1 MSNPAYDD
9 DDRDAC
15 SEYNELSR
23 RRFLAHTAMGT
34 GAGALASFIPAWLP
48 KVTLAE
54 SYAGERDIIVS
65 VFMRG
70 GADGLAIVAPFTD
83 PLYYTA
89 RPTIAIPQPDSSATV
104 RGINLDGRWAFA
116 PAMAP
121 LVPAFRAGHLLLSHA
136 TGLTDS
142 TRSHFDAQR
151 YMEVG
156 KMRDPSIGTGWLGRH
171 LATVPPL
178 RAGVSLRAIGYA
190 DGLQQTLVGAPLA
203 LPIPDPSNFNLA
215 GSATTRATRTE
226 FLRANY
232 QQTTNPVKSA
242 AQDALN
248 TIALLNAIDFV
259 NYRPANGAVYANT
272 SFGRSM
278 RSTAALI
285 KADLGVEAVQV
296 DIGGWDTHNAEDP
309 VAGSMAA
316 RMAEFAGALGAFYAD
331 VIASG
336 LATKVTVVCVS
347 EFGRNV
353 RENASR
359 GTDHGRATVM
369 FAMGR
374 DINGGRVLTFN
385 WPGLARENL
394 DRGQDLTVTIDYR
407 DLLAEIVQNRLGNP
421 NLGVVFPG
429 YTPVF
434 RGVTR

>member
-1 MSNPAYDD
+1 MSSQQHDD
-9 DDRDAC
+9 DCVAC
-15 SEYNELSR
+15 TEYNELSR
-23 RRFLAHTAMGT
+23 RGFIGGT
-34 GAGALASFIPAWLP
+34 TMGAGAAWLASFVPEWLP
-48 KVTLAE
+48 RVVLAD
-54 SYAGERDIIVS
+54 SYVGERDVIVS

-70 GADGLAIVAPFTD
+70 GADGLSIVAPFTD
-83 PLYYTA
+83 PLYYAA

-104 RGINLDGRWAFA
+104 RGLNLDGRWAFA

-121 LVPAFRAGHLLLSHA
+121 LMSAFRAGNLLLSHA

-151 YMEVG
+151 FMEVG
-156 KMRDPSIGTGWLGRH
+156 KSRDPSLGSGWLGRH
-171 LATVPPL
+171 LATVPP
-178 RAGVSLRAIGYA
+178 RRTGASLRAIGIA

-203 LPIPDPSNFNLA
+203 LPIPDPSNYNIA
-215 GSATTRATRTE
+215 GSATTRADRTG

-232 QQTTNPVKSA
+232 GQTTDPVKAA

-248 TIALLNAIDFV
+248 TIALLNAIDFA
-259 NYRPANGAVYANT
+259 NYRPANGAVYPNT
-272 SFGRSM
+272 SFARSL

-285 KADLGVEAVQV
+285 KADIGVEAVQL
-296 DIGGWDTHNAEDP
+296 DIGGWDTHQTEDP
-309 VAGSMAA
+309 LAGTMAA
-316 RMAEFAGALGAFYAD
+316 RMAEFAGGLGAFHAD

-336 LATKVTVVCVS
+336 LATKVTVVAVS

-374 DINGGRVLTFN
+374 DIAGGRVLTYN

-394 DRGQDLTVTIDYR
+394 EQGQDLKVTIDYR
-407 DLLAEIVQNRLGNP
+407 DLLAEVVQNRLGNP
-421 NLGVVFPG
+421 NLATVFPG
-429 YTPVF
+429 YVPVF